1 MASKGAA
8 RAVTAPAGASGPAA
22 ASVASIDGPGE
33 PPPRL
38 RRAALATLWLALLFN
53 IALAWVNAH
62 LVSINGG
69 VVTGVQGLVMALAL
83 GVGLAGRRGGWLRWT
98 VLLVGAGLLW
108 LLLSVLRQS
117 IELKFLGDVVLIP
130 AFALLG
136 SCLTPRGLIRW
147 VLAAQLLIAAIA
159 TWELA
164 HPQSF
169 AATFNVTAYY
179 VNTRG
184 IEAETF
190 WSGEGEGLYLN
201 VERPSGRNLLA
212 NSGLNRATSVF
223 LEPVSLGNWTIV
235 VLILLVA
242 LWRHMGWGL
251 RTVLVLSDLYLV
263 VACDGRFALVCAM
276 GVLVGVP
283 FGRWAPRLWP
293 LVYLPVLV
301 ATLFALRAAELLP
314 RGGDTFAGR
323 LRKGV
328 DYLSRLE
335 VSDVFGAR
343 SGNSVYANAD
353 AGWAYLIQSQSLFG
367 FVAFWLVLVLMAR
380 ERTAELRAFVNAA
393 AIYVALCMPISY
405 SFVSIKTVAALFAL
419 YGCLIAIAQPIRA
432 RTGLLGLPI
441 RASGRMHRQH
451 RLRPAFGTG

>member
-1 MASKGAA
+1 VSASSSRATASGAA
-8 RAVTAPAGASGPAA
+8 AADEGAA
-22 ASVASIDGPGE
+22 AGPE
-33 PPPRL
+33 VPRL

-53 IALAWVNAH
+53 IALSWVNAN
-62 LVSINGG
+62 VVAINGG

-83 GVGLAGRRGGWLRWT
+83 AVGMVARRGGWRRWT
-98 VLLVGAGLLW
+98 VLLGGVVVLW
-108 LLLSVLRQS
+108 LLLSALRQS
-117 IELKFLGDVVLIP
+117 IELKFLGDAVLIP

-136 SCLTPRGLIRW
+136 TCLGRRDLIRW
-147 VLAAQLLIAAIA
+147 LVTAQLVISGIAI
-159 TWELA
+159 WELA
-164 HPQSF
+164 QPASY
-169 AATFNVTAYY
+169 AGAFNVTAYY

-190 WSGEGEGLYLN
+190 WSGEDEGLFLN
-201 VERPSGRNLLA
+201 VERPNGRNLLA

-235 VLILLVA
+235 VLIVLVA
-242 LWRHMGWGL
+242 LWGQMGWGT
-251 RTVLVLSDLYLV
+251 RATLVLSDLLLV
-263 VACDGRFALVCAM
+263 VACDGRFALVCAV
-276 GVLVGVP
+276 GILLGVP

-301 ATLFALRAAELLP
+301 ATLFALKGAELLP

-328 DYLSRLE
+328 DYLGRLE
-335 VSDVFGAR
+335 VADLFGGQSSA
-343 SGNSVYANAD
+343 GIYANAD

-367 FVAFWLVLVLMAR
+367 FLGFWLLIVLMAR
-380 ERTAELRAFVNAA
+380 ERTPDLRGFVNAT

-405 SFVSIKTVAALFAL
+405 SFLSIKTVAPIFAL
-419 YGCLIAIAQPIRA
+419 YGCLVAAAARSTG

-441 RASGRMHRQH
+441 RAPVG
-451 RLRPAFGTG
+451 RLRPAFG